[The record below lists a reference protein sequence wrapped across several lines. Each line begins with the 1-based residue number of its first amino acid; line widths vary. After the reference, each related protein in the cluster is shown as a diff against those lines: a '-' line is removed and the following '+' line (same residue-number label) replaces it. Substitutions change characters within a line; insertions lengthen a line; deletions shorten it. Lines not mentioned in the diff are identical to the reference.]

1 MNKMKKNIMKV
12 CSLLVTVS
20 MLVCICSVSVMAE
33 ITSPGEDYTITNI
46 FSDVDFESGEVNPA
60 DFLSYAW
67 STKGGYGVSVVTD
80 PDTGSK
86 VMKNVITSETITYN
100 GAPVTISQ
108 GTWQINYPSK
118 NLKDEDIKGHLIFE
132 FDFKVEDFNYNIRAM
147 YVGSATVGKDIY
159 CIGPT
164 IDSGTGKILK
174 IGGGDTGKKMS
185 KNQWYKFKFDFDVAE
200 NTVDFYV
207 DDELLQENH
216 ALSPDF
222 DGFTYFN
229 LPRCMGI
236 TTGKTGTTYID
247 NCKLYTVTTK
257 YDVSVSK
264 DDNGEISDDLNN
276 FPLSGGSLKFEFSEK
291 MADITKE
298 MFSFISNGI
307 EKDFDFEYD
316 TEENIVVI
324 TPTSPFKG
332 REECVVSFDGV
343 FTANGGGN
351 KGKSSFE
358 FNVISPEY
366 GIASVEIPELVSGE
380 DATVDVTICNRT
392 DAKRDEMILVG
403 IYKENKLL
411 SVGCIST
418 SNEIGEEKTYSVTL
432 PVHDEYTS
440 EDCIVKVYLSKPGT
454 LFGYDSITLN

>member
-1 MNKMKKNIMKV
+1 MLNIEKNMWKLSSV
-12 CSLLVTVS
+12 LVTIS
-20 MLVCICSVSVMAE
+20 ILTTMFSVSVSAE
-33 ITSPGEDYTITNI
+33 ITSPGDDYTITSVI
-46 FSDVDFESGEVNPA
+46 SDVDFESGEINPA
-60 DFLSYAW
+60 DFLSYAY
-67 STKGGYGVSVVTD
+67 STKGGYGISVVTD

-132 FDFKVEDFNYNIRAM
+132 FDYKVEDFNYNIRAM

-159 CIGPT
+159 CVGPT

-174 IGGGDTGKKMS
+174 IGGGNTGKTMS

-236 TTGKTGTTYID
+236 TTGKTSTTYID

-291 MADITKE
+291 MCDITKE
-298 MFSFISNGI
+298 MFTFTASGVN
-307 EKDFDFEYD
+307 KPFDFNYNAED
-316 TEENIVVI
+316 KTVII
-324 TPTSPFKG
+324 TPSEPFRG
-332 REECVVSFDGV
+332 REECKVSFDGIL
-343 FTANGGGN
+343 TEAGGEN
-351 KGKSSFE
+351 KGENFVE
-358 FNVISPEY
+358 FNVTPPDY
-366 GIASVEIPELVSGE
+366 GIKDVNLPTLTAGE
-380 DATVDVTICNRT
+380 DATVQVTVNNRT
-392 DAKRDEMILVG
+392 ATDRSEMVLVG
-403 IYKENKLL
+403 IYNGNKLL
-411 SVGCIST
+411 SVGASSVT
-418 SNEIGEEKTYSVTL
+418 NLLGEEKTFDVTL
-432 PVHDEYTS
+432 SVHPDYVEQ
-440 EDCIVKVYLSKPGT
+440 ECNIRVYLVKPGT
-454 LFGYDSITLN
+454 LYGYDSVKY

>member
-1 MNKMKKNIMKV
+1 MLNIKKNMWKLSSVLITISILATKF
-12 CSLLVTVS
+12 
-20 MLVCICSVSVMAE
+20 SVSVSAE
-33 ITSPGEDYTITNI
+33 ITSPGDDYTITSVI
-46 FSDVDFESGEVNPA
+46 SDVDFESGEINPA
-60 DFLSYAW
+60 DFLSYAY
-67 STKGGYGVSVVTD
+67 STKGGYGISVVTD
-80 PDTGSK
+80 SDTGSK
-86 VMKNVITSETITYN
+86 VMKNVVTSETITYN

-108 GTWQINYPSK
+108 GTWQINYPP
-118 NLKDEDIKGHLIFE
+118 KDLRNTDIQGHLIFE
-132 FDFKVEDFNYNIRAM
+132 FDFKTEDFNYNIRAM

-159 CIGPT
+159 CVGPT

-174 IGGGDTGKKMS
+174 IGGGNTGKTMS
-185 KNQWYKFKFDFDVAE
+185 KNQWYKFKFDFDIAE

-316 TEENIVVI
+316 TEENTVVI

-351 KGKSSFE
+351 KGENFFE
-358 FNVISPEY
+358 FTVTPPDY
-366 GIASVEIPELVSGE
+366 GIKSVNLPVFVPGE
-380 DATVDVTICNRT
+380 NATAQITVNNRT
-392 DAKRDEMILVG
+392 SDDRSEMVLVG
-403 IYKENKLL
+403 IYKDNKLL
-411 SVGCIST
+411 TVGAASAI
-418 SNEIGEEKTYSVTL
+418 NLAGEEKTFDVNLSVH
-432 PVHDEYTS
+432 PDYT
-440 EDCIVKVYLSKPGT
+440 EDCNVRVYIVKPGT
-454 LFGYDSITLN
+454 LYGYDSIIY

>member
-1 MNKMKKNIMKV
+1 MLNIKKNMWKLSSVLITISILATMF
-12 CSLLVTVS
+12 
-20 MLVCICSVSVMAE
+20 SVSVSAE
-33 ITSPGEDYTITNI
+33 ITSPGDDYTITSVI
-46 FSDVDFESGEVNPA
+46 SDVDFESGEINPA
-60 DFLSYAW
+60 DFLSYAY
-67 STKGGYGVSVVTD
+67 STKGGYGISVVTD

-132 FDFKVEDFNYNIRAM
+132 FDYKVEDFNYNIRAM

-159 CIGPT
+159 CVGPT

-174 IGGGDTGKKMS
+174 IGGGNTGKTMS

-291 MADITKE
+291 MCDITKE
-298 MFSFISNGI
+298 MFTFTASGVN
-307 EKDFDFEYD
+307 KPFDFNYNAED
-316 TEENIVVI
+316 KTVII
-324 TPTSPFKG
+324 TPSEPFRG
-332 REECVVSFDGV
+332 REECKISFDGIL
-343 FTANGGGN
+343 TEAGGEN
-351 KGKSSFE
+351 KGENFVE
-358 FNVISPEY
+358 FNVTTPDY
-366 GIASVEIPELVSGE
+366 GIKDVNLPTLTAGE
-380 DATVDVTICNRT
+380 DATVQVTVNNRT
-392 DAKRDEMILVG
+392 ATDRSEMVLVG
-403 IYKENKLL
+403 IYNGNKLL
-411 SVGCIST
+411 SVGASSVT
-418 SNEIGEEKTYSVTL
+418 NHLGEEKTFDVTL
-432 PVHDEYTS
+432 SVHPDYVEQ
-440 EDCIVKVYLSKPGT
+440 ECNIRVYLVKPGT
-454 LFGYDSITLN
+454 LYGYDSVKY